1 MGAGESES
9 ESKETTLSIKQ
20 AEILEKRDRLFE
32 NTFLPDLLNKIEASN
47 KINEI
52 GAEIGQTSQIAQV
65 GLSNVQRAFN
75 AGSDQLQQSLARRG
89 VTGGLQQQA
98 LAGLEVARAQSAADV
113 SNQAFLQNL
122 NQQNQL
128 LAFSLAQSPQAT
140 TAVPLNQKTDTKP
153 GGLKGLFS

>member
-1 MGAGESES
+1 MGAGSSTSET
-9 ESKETTLSIKQ
+9 KETTLSKQ
-20 AEILEKRDRLFE
+20 QSKVLQSRENLFQS
-32 NTFLPDLLNKIEASN
+32 TFLPQLLEETEATRG
-47 KINEI
+47 I
-52 GAEIGQTSQIAQV
+52 GRSSEIAQA
-65 GLSNVQRAFN
+65 GLANVQRAFD

-122 NQQNQL
+122 NQRNQL

-140 TAVPLNQKTDTKP
+140 TAVPFKQETDTKA
-153 GGLKGLFS
+153 GGLKGLFT